1 MNAFRPLQLLLTCLV
16 LSGLVACQTMTPTD
30 RIGQNPAMYGVLS
43 PEHQVMVQQGRICE
57 GMSKDAVYLAWGNPD
72 TPPVIGQQNGLY
84 YEKWLYVEYLP
95 VVVDS
100 WAVGGAC
107 AHRGSLYCA
116 GGPGVY
122 TTQVPSE
129 VAWVMFQNN
138 RVTAWERRK

>member
-1 MNAFRPLQLLLTCLV
+1 MNAFRPLLLLLTGLV
-16 LSGLVACQTMTPTD
+16 LFGLAACQTMTPTD
-30 RIGQNPAMYGVLS
+30 RIGQNPAMFGVLS

-72 TPPVIGQQNGLY
+72 TPPVTGQQDGRF
-84 YEKWLYVEYLP
+84 YEKWVYVEYLP

-107 AHRGSLYCA
+107 GHRGPLYCA
-116 GGPGVY
+116 GGSGVY
-122 TTQVPSE
+122 TTHVPSE